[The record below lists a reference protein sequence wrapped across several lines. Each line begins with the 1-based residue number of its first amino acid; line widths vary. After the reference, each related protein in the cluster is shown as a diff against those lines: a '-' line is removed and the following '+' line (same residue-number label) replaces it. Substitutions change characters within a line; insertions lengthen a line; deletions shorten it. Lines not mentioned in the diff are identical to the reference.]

1 MSHVLV
7 SGSSLGGFVVS
18 SVVSGPL
25 GYGAARA
32 VVSRLIDLGVPVVFV
47 GSAGWTLDL
56 V

>member
-1 MSHVLV
+1 MCHVLV
-7 SGSSLGGFVVS
+7 SGSSLSGFTVS

-25 GYGAARA
+25 GYGPARA
-32 VVSRLIDLGVPVVFV
+32 IVARLISSGVPVVFV

>member
-7 SGSSLGGFVVS
+7 SGNSLSGFEVS

-25 GYGAARA
+25 GWGAARA
-32 VVSRLIDLGVPVVFV
+32 IVLRLISSGVPVIFV
-47 GSAGWTLDL
+47 GSAGATLDL